1 MKKKQD
7 PVGLWKTPDLQPGR
21 DGMSCLSKG
30 VENEGKGFVFC
41 EGFGGQMGS
50 GQLFPGEEKGSSLG
64 KYIHKVLQ
72 RCMYALIIPERTGR
86 GKCNDCQG
94 SGKEVGSGEGLW
106 YTIKLRKAIPEMRC
120 LL

>member
-94 SGKEVGSGEGLW
+94 EGKRSWQKERIVVYYKIKES
-106 YTIKLRKAIPEMRC
+106 YT
-120 LL
+120 